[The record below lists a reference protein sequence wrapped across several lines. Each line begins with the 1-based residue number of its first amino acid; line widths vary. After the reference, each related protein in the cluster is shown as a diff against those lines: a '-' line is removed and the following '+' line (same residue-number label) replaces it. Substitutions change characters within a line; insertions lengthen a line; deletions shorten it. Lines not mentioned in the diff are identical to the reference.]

1 MMKIL
6 ICQQLQ
12 QKERFPKQLVRD
24 NSMRQYAMRVNDDQ
38 NSQNDYFFILKTFK
52 INNILQ
58 KKFVI
63 DSFYHSYLLITTQV
77 IYLRVNWRYNYL

>member
-1 MMKIL
+1 MKIP

-12 QKERFPKQLVRD
+12 QKERFPEQLVRD

-52 INNILQ
+52 I
-58 KKFVI
+58 K
-63 DSFYHSYLLITTQV
+63 
-77 IYLRVNWRYNYL
+77 